1 MTERLDGLEALAERY
16 RGFLIDQFGVL
27 MDAKGAYPFAPAA
40 LEKLAKR
47 GARIV
52 LLSNSGKR
60 GANNEARLTKF
71 GFARESYLSVQSSGE
86 TAFAEI
92 SRRIGKSLKPGA
104 RIWIHTTD
112 DTSAPLAGLD
122 LTPVSDP
129 TGADA
134 LLIAGCRPWA
144 FSLED
149 YREWLRPAAQAR
161 TLLFCSNPDVTMLT
175 GDGLAFAAGRVARQY
190 EEMGGPVEWFGKPYP
205 AIYREAL
212 QKLSGVER
220 GRVICIG
227 DSPAHDIVGGRR
239 AGLATALTLTGV
251 HAAESEEEVLAR
263 CEALNAP
270 PDFLLPRFQF

>member
-1 MTERLDGLEALAERY
+1 MTQRLDSLEALAERY

-27 MDAKGAYPFAPAA
+27 MDSKGAYPFAPAA
-40 LEKLAKR
+40 LEQLARR

-71 GFARESYLSVQSSGE
+71 GFARENYLSVQSSGE

-92 SRRIGKSLKPGA
+92 SRRIGKSLRPGA

-122 LTPVSDP
+122 LTPVPDP
-129 TGADA
+129 AGADA

-144 FSLED
+144 YSLED

-161 TLLFCSNPDVTMLT
+161 KLLFCSNPDVTMLT

-212 QKLSGVER
+212 QKLSGIER
-220 GRVICIG
+220 GRIVCIG